1 MHSTLQVMYRQLPCA
16 GKMLHDEHEE
26 VNVDDAIDSYKK
38 ECKLMSSLHHPNI
51 TLFFGLYFDTSSIL
65 PLIVMEKLETS
76 LDELLEHIPNL
87 PLSLKHSVLKDV
99 ASGLLC
105 LHKMQPPVIH
115 RDLTA
120 SNVLLTSSL
129 VAKISDM
136 GNSCTVDL
144 NGRMVKTLT
153 KKPGASVYMPPEALD
168 EDHRYGP
175 SLDVFSF
182 GHLALLTLSQ
192 VACAKVCTAKP
203 KYRKY
208 APSDISGCKHVTPW
222 PWEHTFSMKYI
233 IPVLLCVQVSS

>member
-1 MHSTLQVMYRQLPCA
+1 MYRKLACA
-16 GKMLHDEHEE
+16 GKMLHDEHFE
-26 VNVDDAIDSYKK
+26 VKVDDAIDKYKK

-51 TLFFGLYFDTSSIL
+51 TLFLGLYFDPSSIL

-76 LDELLEHIPNL
+76 LDELLEHDIPNL

-99 ASGLLC
+99 ASGLLY

-120 SNVLLTSSL
+120 NNVLLTSSL

-144 NGRMVKTLT
+144 TGGQMVKTLT
-153 KKPGASVYMPPEALD
+153 KKPGASAYMPPEALD
-168 EDHRYGP
+168 DRHRYGP

-192 VACAKVCTAKP
+192 VARAKVC
-203 KYRKY
+203 
-208 APSDISGCKHVTPW
+208 I
-222 PWEHTFSMKYI
+222 
-233 IPVLLCVQVSS
+233 QVSIVSEVLFIIMCA